1 MIWFWW
7 SQTSRQS
14 TALSQFYDMFQAHL
28 LSCIQQCVHRVK
40 MIRLQIVNDETSDEE
55 EEDDDA
61 GEGGS
66 GSGLAGLEEM
76 LNLLTSRIIQTD
88 MEDFELVRNDGVQGL
103 W

>member
-1 MIWFWW
+1 
-7 SQTSRQS
+7 
-14 TALSQFYDMFQAHL
+14 
-28 LSCIQQCVHRVK
+28 

-55 EEDDDA
+55 EDDDP

-88 MEDFELVRNDGVQGL
+88 MEDFELVRNDGVQRL

>member
-1 MIWFWW
+1 
-7 SQTSRQS
+7 
-14 TALSQFYDMFQAHL
+14 
-28 LSCIQQCVHRVK
+28 

-88 MEDFELVRNDGVQGL
+88 MEDFELVRNDGVQRL